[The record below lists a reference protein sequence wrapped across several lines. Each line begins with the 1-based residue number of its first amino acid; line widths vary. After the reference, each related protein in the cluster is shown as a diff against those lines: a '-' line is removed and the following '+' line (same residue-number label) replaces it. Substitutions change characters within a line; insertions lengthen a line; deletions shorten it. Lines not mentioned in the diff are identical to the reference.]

1 MARMGHGLPISG
13 QESTTGSVTP
23 YTHHITSAIYMKLC
37 LHDGNQSLE
46 QFTLNKATDTFLLQ
60 RFRMPHLSGHVRQ
73 LRLIENPNVEQNM
86 DFGPTGGHGQ
96 ESSAYLI
103 TLPMDAKHPKRASY
117 VHCELASDIQ
127 PQQSYTQRLVRTT
140 IEKRF
145 KVGGTVAKDIGF

>member
-23 YTHHITSAIYMKLC
+23 YTHHITSAIYMLC

-46 QFTLNKATDTFLLQ
+46 QFTLNKTTDTFLLQ

-73 LRLIENPNVEQNM
+73 LRLIQNPNEEQNM
-86 DFGPTGGHGQ
+86 DFGLTGGQ

-103 TLPMDAKHPKRASY
+103 TLPMDAKHPKRAAY

-140 IEKRF
+140 IEKWF
-145 KVGGTVAKDIGF
+145 KVGGTVAKAPDIGF